1 MWVNRSNTQ
10 SIAGRVL
17 VDAGVDLTVL
27 RRPEVVLS
35 FNATNVGDVQTRDL
49 DSYPLPGRAFLAT
62 LSVRLD
68 LPRTLPSTPP
78 SMSSE
83 GSP

>member
-1 MWVNRSNTQ
+1 
-10 SIAGRVL
+10 
-17 VDAGVDLTVL
+17 VDAGVDLMVL

-49 DSYPLPGRAFLAT
+49 DSYPIPGRAFLASLT
-62 LSVRLD
+62 VRLD

-78 SMSSE
+78 SVPSE
-83 GSP
+83 GIP